1 MQNAQALRC
10 ASCSKEV
17 VADVTSHE
25 VITIEGEHV
34 PFRRHTDYV
43 VCACLSSY
51 RVTDLREVVAH
62 VEARMRSNAI
72 S

>member
-1 MQNAQALRC
+1 MENALKC
-10 ASCSKEV
+10 ASCASDV
-17 VADVTSHE
+17 VADVTSND
-25 VITIEGEHV
+25 VVTIDGERV

-43 VCACLSSY
+43 VCSCLSSY

-62 VEARMRSNAI
+62 VEARMRSNTL

>member
-1 MQNAQALRC
+1 MQNALRC
-10 ASCSKEV
+10 ASCATEV
-17 VADVTSHE
+17 VADVTSND
-25 VITIEGEHV
+25 VVTIEGEHI

-43 VCACLSSY
+43 VCSCLSSY

-62 VEARMRSNAI
+62 VEARMRSNTF

>member
-1 MQNAQALRC
+1 MENASPLRC
-10 ASCSKEV
+10 ASCSSDV
-17 VADVTSHE
+17 VVDVTSHD
-25 VITIEGEHV
+25 VVTLEGEHI

-43 VCACLSSY
+43 VCSCLSSY

-62 VEARMRSNAI
+62 VEARMRSNTF

>member
-1 MQNAQALRC
+1 MQNAAPLRC
-10 ASCSKEV
+10 ASCSSEV
-17 VADVTSHE
+17 VADVTSHD
-25 VITIEGEHV
+25 VVTIDGDHV

-43 VCACLSSY
+43 VCSCLSSY
-51 RVTDLREVVAH
+51 RVTDLRQVVAH